1 MVECEFWKIS
11 SLNVFCLDGS
21 NEKRITG
28 GSQAE
33 MAAKRPEL
41 HESDDISFDFC
52 RIKRRHGDVSSHFS
66 QDAKPSPSV
75 VLATTS

>member
-1 MVECEFWKIS
+1 MENIFTECILFGWKQW
-11 SLNVFCLDGS
+11 
-21 NEKRITG
+21 KRITG

-41 HESDDISFDFC
+41 HESDDISMDFC